1 MKLMPNGSVAYVN
14 RVLRKSKPMGTLTVT
29 GRGVENIQTT
39 IAEVTLGVEIQGRTA
54 SEVQQ
59 SVRSRSSAVV
69 ALLQSRNVEKLKTTG
84 VNFNPTY
91 GYDKPELTGFMGT
104 NLVSFRMS
112 TEQVGI
118 LLDEVIVAGVT
129 RIDSVNFIADD
140 AATNEARQKALQ
152 KATHDAQ
159 NQASDILGTLNFT
172 QREIVSIEVNAAGKL
187 LFPDPVPRA
196 IRARAR
202 RDEIIPIIGGEQQVE
217 ATVTLQISY

>member
-1 MKLMPNGSVAYVN
+1 MLSGSADYVN
-14 RVLRKSKPMGTLTVT
+14 RVLRNKPMGMLTVT
-29 GRGVENIQTT
+29 GKGVENIPTT
-39 IAEVTLGVEIQGRTA
+39 IVEVTLGVEIQGTTA

-59 SVRSRSSAVV
+59 SVGLRSSAIV

-91 GYDKPELTGFMGT
+91 SYDNKPEPTGFIGT
-104 NLVSFRMS
+104 NLVSFRMN

-118 LLDEVIVAGVT
+118 LLDEAIVAGVT
-129 RIDSVNFIADD
+129 RIDRVNFIADD

-152 KATHDAQ
+152 KATHDALT
-159 NQASDILGTLNFT
+159 QASDVLGTLNFT
-172 QREIVSIEVNAAGKL
+172 QREIVSIEVDAAGGL
-187 LFPDPVPRA
+187 LFPDPVPRR

-202 RDEIIPIIGGEQQVE
+202 RNETIPIIGGEQQVE